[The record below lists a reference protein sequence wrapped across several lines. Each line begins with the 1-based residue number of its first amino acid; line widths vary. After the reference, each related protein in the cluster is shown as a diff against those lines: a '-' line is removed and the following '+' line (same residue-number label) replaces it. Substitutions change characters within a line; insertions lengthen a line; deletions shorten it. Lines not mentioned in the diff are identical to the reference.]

1 MIKRITLLLATLLA
15 VGFFSNTVLAQDEE
29 TTGEDSTQTT
39 PKPVEGEDEGE
50 GEAEG
55 EGDPECD

>member
-29 TTGEDSTQTT
+29 ATGEDSTQTTTT

-50 GEAEG
+50 D